1 MNLSFRTSGEGTVSI
16 VGATPEDHQKRLEQ
30 IEDIRAKEVKNEK
43 IEDEKKGLALPIPGT
58 KAASELASQ
67 SNQKDEEKVDELSF
81 IDDLEKHNQ
90 KAQNDTIV
98 VGIIV
103 VAIIA
108 GIIGGVIFKRKKN

>member
-1 MNLSFRTSGEGTVSI
+1 M
-16 VGATPEDHQKRLEQ
+16 
-30 IEDIRAKEVKNEK
+30 
-43 IEDEKKGLALPIPGT
+43 
-58 KAASELASQ
+58 
-67 SNQKDEEKVDELSF
+67 DELSF

-90 KAQNDTIV
+90 KEQNDTIV